1 MKIVTSVELNKLIL
15 ENLRT
20 APGIFPELIRKLIRR
35 SINRNGYIHF
45 PSGDAIFT
53 PGWDG
58 TVLGITEAN
67 RYVPEGNSI
76 WEIGTDKKALKKIE
90 EDYNK
95 RKLDSN
101 GEFYHYIAVVS
112 SILDSRKKQQLC
124 ERLAK
129 DGYFKSVQILDANDI
144 EEWLEEYVDVA
155 VWLLKAFGKSVDEY
169 DIQLIEDEWKVIA
182 ECTEP
187 KMNYQNFLAGNEA
200 ISRKLCKDLTSQQR
214 NNVYTVVSEFFGNE
228 MAYFFTVASLCCNAD
243 KVLLDRCVIAK
254 SQQAINTL
262 TAFGS
267 DLIILIDFNC
277 LDIKNTMN
285 ASNTYILFN
294 ALYVADVS
302 LKMPNRTDF
311 TKSVELLGFD
321 WLRADRIAFLVDYNA
336 VALRR
341 FLAVSPNIKIPSW
354 ARDKHKSILIP
365 LLLIGMVDMNNPG
378 DIDVLKCIVG
388 DDYDSY
394 LDSLN
399 FLTEGKGAPLFR
411 YNGVYKLTSRK
422 EGFDFIQVDVFMLRV
437 KKLEAKLKDI
447 LSNVNPQCSK
457 TNALSVYY
465 SNGSYIWRRDLIND
479 IINGF
484 IIIAAKNPINQWHFD
499 ALVDDILG
507 NLKGNRELSL
517 TVSSHFY
524 LLAEL
529 SPKAFLNY
537 VRFSL
542 REDRELFC
550 NLLDVVKQGFVEHKP
565 FENDLLA
572 GLDVCIRNQGIC
584 LESLE
589 CLLNIYYDAL
599 PTCSESLQKSIIEYL
614 SPLATMEG
622 IVPVPLM
629 DKITF
634 FFGHIKDKDKERSEN
649 IVHQLYEGGTN
660 QMMIPH
666 VNSYAHEPTEKQEV
680 TFQEIFDM
688 QRMAWQWLMRES
700 NSSDMFKLA
709 KTVLNSI
716 YKTDFCRFK
725 ESACDLKRQLE
736 NSSLNDNERRRIYIE
751 VIGVISDLRKFNDKE
766 PFRVLIPDL
775 ESLRKAVEPVDLYER
790 NKEILVNDNFALLEP
805 PSFDDDQWY
814 EKENEL
820 RSKVRRSVL
829 RDLIKCYGE
838 CIVERIIKDCAETSY
853 SIWSDLYAVSE
864 NHHRDIKFMIDCKCS
879 IGFRYYLSR
888 IDHSDIVSLVDSASD
903 KAFIY
908 ANLPFNKRIFDL
920 INGSDYES
928 FYWRNV
934 RPPRETTEEEMA
946 YAFDKYITFAPTN
959 LLHFASSNRN
969 NQFGLEQCI
978 KILQAIVNVQEDEYF
993 KTEILKNRY
1002 FLENMVEYVDGK
1014 CFSDE
1019 IARCEFEL
1027 LPFLLEYN
1035 DDYPLGIKVYFWE
1048 HPEALAE
1055 LLVGLFREK
1064 DHLVPNTLGHEIFC
1078 KSLFTIGKECLIPQ
1092 EYILQKKE
1100 QLHNWVQSVVSV
1112 VDGDDNNLK
1121 RYIKTALINILA
1133 CCPKSPVGDI
1143 WPNEVVADVLEEL
1156 ARNDFDDPT
1165 EVASLFSCAFTNRL
1179 GVRTVGDGTNEFC
1192 LAEEYAR
1199 YQKKYSLSHPIISR
1213 SLEYISQHFSNEGE
1227 HDKMVSVIGRD

>member
-1 MKIVTSVELNKLIL
+1 MVL

-101 GEFYHYIAVVS
+101 GEVYHYIAVVS

-155 VWLLKAFGKSVDEY
+155 VWLLKAFGKKVDEY

-200 ISRKLCKDLTSQQR
+200 ISKKLCKDLTSQQR

-228 MAYFFTVASLCCNAD
+228 MAYYFTVASLCCNAD
-243 KVLLDRCVIAK
+243 KALLDRCVIAK

-311 TKSVELLGFD
+311 IKSVELLGFD

-422 EGFDFIQVDVFMLRV
+422 EVFDFIQVDVFMLRV

-465 SNGSYIWRRDLIND
+465 SNGSYIWRRELIDD
-479 IINGF
+479 IING
-484 IIIAAKNPINQWHFD
+484 
-499 ALVDDILG
+499 
-507 NLKGNRELSL
+507 
-517 TVSSHFY
+517 
-524 LLAEL
+524 
-529 SPKAFLNY
+529 
-537 VRFSL
+537 
-542 REDRELFC
+542 
-550 NLLDVVKQGFVEHKP
+550 
-565 FENDLLA
+565 
-572 GLDVCIRNQGIC
+572 
-584 LESLE
+584 
-589 CLLNIYYDAL
+589 
-599 PTCSESLQKSIIEYL
+599 
-614 SPLATMEG
+614 
-622 IVPVPLM
+622 
-629 DKITF
+629 
-634 FFGHIKDKDKERSEN
+634 
-649 IVHQLYEGGTN
+649 
-660 QMMIPH
+660 
-666 VNSYAHEPTEKQEV
+666 
-680 TFQEIFDM
+680 
-688 QRMAWQWLMRES
+688 
-700 NSSDMFKLA
+700 
-709 KTVLNSI
+709 
-716 YKTDFCRFK
+716 
-725 ESACDLKRQLE
+725 
-736 NSSLNDNERRRIYIE
+736 
-751 VIGVISDLRKFNDKE
+751 
-766 PFRVLIPDL
+766 
-775 ESLRKAVEPVDLYER
+775 
-790 NKEILVNDNFALLEP
+790 
-805 PSFDDDQWY
+805 
-814 EKENEL
+814 
-820 RSKVRRSVL
+820 
-829 RDLIKCYGE
+829 
-838 CIVERIIKDCAETSY
+838 
-853 SIWSDLYAVSE
+853 
-864 NHHRDIKFMIDCKCS
+864 
-879 IGFRYYLSR
+879 
-888 IDHSDIVSLVDSASD
+888 
-903 KAFIY
+903 
-908 ANLPFNKRIFDL
+908 
-920 INGSDYES
+920 
-928 FYWRNV
+928 
-934 RPPRETTEEEMA
+934 
-946 YAFDKYITFAPTN
+946 
-959 LLHFASSNRN
+959 
-969 NQFGLEQCI
+969 
-978 KILQAIVNVQEDEYF
+978 
-993 KTEILKNRY
+993 
-1002 FLENMVEYVDGK
+1002 
-1014 CFSDE
+1014 
-1019 IARCEFEL
+1019 
-1027 LPFLLEYN
+1027 
-1035 DDYPLGIKVYFWE
+1035 
-1048 HPEALAE
+1048 
-1055 LLVGLFREK
+1055 
-1064 DHLVPNTLGHEIFC
+1064 
-1078 KSLFTIGKECLIPQ
+1078 
-1092 EYILQKKE
+1092 
-1100 QLHNWVQSVVSV
+1100 
-1112 VDGDDNNLK
+1112 
-1121 RYIKTALINILA
+1121 
-1133 CCPKSPVGDI
+1133 
-1143 WPNEVVADVLEEL
+1143 
-1156 ARNDFDDPT
+1156 
-1165 EVASLFSCAFTNRL
+1165 
-1179 GVRTVGDGTNEFC
+1179 
-1192 LAEEYAR
+1192 
-1199 YQKKYSLSHPIISR
+1199 
-1213 SLEYISQHFSNEGE
+1213 
-1227 HDKMVSVIGRD
+1227 

>member
-1 MKIVTSVELNKLIL
+1 MKIVTSVKLNELVL

-101 GEFYHYIAVVS
+101 GEVYHYIAVVS

-155 VWLLKAFGKSVDEY
+155 VWLLKAFGKKVDEY

-200 ISRKLCKDLTSQQR
+200 ISKKLCKDLTSQQR

-228 MAYFFTVASLCCNAD
+228 MAYYFTVASLCCNAD
-243 KVLLDRCVIAK
+243 KALLDRCVIAK

-311 TKSVELLGFD
+311 IKSVELLGFD

-422 EGFDFIQVDVFMLRV
+422 EVFDFIQVDVFMLRV

-465 SNGSYIWRRDLIND
+465 SNGSYIWRRELIDD

-484 IIIAAKNPINQWHFD
+484 IIMSAKNSTNQWHFD
-499 ALVDDILG
+499 ALVNDILG
-507 NLKGNRELSL
+507 KLKGNRDLSL
-517 TVSSHFY
+517 TVSLYFY

-537 VRFSL
+537 IEFSL
-542 REDRELFC
+542 HEDRDLFC
-550 NLLDVVKQGFVEHKP
+550 ELLDIVNQGFVEYKP
-565 FENDLLA
+565 FENNLLM
-572 GLDVCIRNQGIC
+572 GLNACMGNQAT
-584 LESLE
+584 SLE
-589 CLLNIYYDAL
+589 ALRCSLNIYY
-599 PTCSESLQKSIIEYL
+599 TISKCSESLQKSIVEYL
-614 SPLATMEG
+614 SPLTTMKG
-622 IVPVPLM
+622 IVPIPLM
-629 DKITF
+629 KKLSYF
-634 FFGHIKDKDKERSEN
+634 FNFIKDKDRVRSKD
-649 IVHQLYEGGTN
+649 IVHQLYKGGTN

-666 VNSYAHEPTEKQEV
+666 INSYVREPSEKMEV
-680 TFQEIFDM
+680 SYQEIFDM
-688 QRMAWQWLMRES
+688 QRLALQWLMRES
-700 NSSDMFKLA
+700 NSSDMFNIVRS
-709 KTVLNSI
+709 VLNSI
-716 YKTDFCRFK
+716 YKTDISSFRK
-725 ESACDLKRQLE
+725 SLHDLKCKLE
-736 NSSLNDNERRRIYIE
+736 TTLLDDAEKAKIYVE
-751 VIGVISDLRKFNDKE
+751 VIRTISDLRKFNNRE
-766 PFRVLIPDL
+766 PYRVFIPDL
-775 ESLRKAVEPVDLYER
+775 ESLRKVVEPVELYER
-790 NKEILVNDNFALLEP
+790 TKETLTNDNFALLEP
-805 PSFDDDQWY
+805 PSFDDEKWY
-814 EKENEL
+814 EKENEI
-820 RSKVRRSVL
+820 RSKIRRNVI
-829 RDLIKCYGE
+829 RDLIKHYGE
-838 CIVERIIKDCAETSY
+838 CIVERIIKDCAEASY
-853 SIWSDLYAVSE
+853 SVWKDLFVVSK
-864 NHHRDIKFMIDCKCS
+864 NHHRDINLMIDYKCS
-879 IGFRYYLSR
+879 IGLRFYLSHM
-888 IDHSDIVSLVDSASD
+888 DYSDIVSLVNTSGD
-903 KAFIY
+903 KAFVC
-908 ANLPFNKRIFDL
+908 ANLPFTKRIFDL
-920 INGSDYES
+920 VSDNDCEAS
-928 FYWRNV
+928 YWRNV
-934 RPPRETTEEEMA
+934 MPPHEATEEEMA
-946 YAFDKYITFAPTN
+946 YAFDKYLAFAPTN
-959 LLHFASSNRN
+959 LLLFAALDNSRFS
-969 NQFGLEQCI
+969 LEQYI
-978 KILQAIVNVQEDEYF
+978 KILRAIAKIQEDPYF
-993 KTEILKNRY
+993 KNEIIKNRY
-1002 FLENMVEYVDGK
+1002 YLADIVEYVDGRW
-1014 CFSDE
+1014 FSDE
-1019 IARCEFEL
+1019 IAQCEFEL

-1064 DHLVPNTLGHEIFC
+1064 DHLVSNTLGHEIFC
-1078 KSLFTIGKECLIPQ
+1078 KSLLTIGKECLIPQ

-1100 QLHNWVQSVVSV
+1100 QLDNWVQSVVSV

-1143 WPNEVVADVLEEL
+1143 WPNKVVADVLEEL

-1199 YQKKYSLSHPIISR
+1199 YQKKYSLSHPIVSR
-1213 SLEYISQHFSNEGE
+1213 ALEYISQHFSNEGE

>member
-1 MKIVTSVELNKLIL
+1 MKIVTSVVLNKLVL

-35 SINRNGYIHF
+35 SVNRNGYTHF

-95 RKLDSN
+95 RKIDGNSKT
-101 GEFYHYIAVVS
+101 YHYIAVVS
-112 SILDSRKKQQLC
+112 SILDSRKKQQLS

-144 EEWLEEYVDVA
+144 EEWLEEYADIA
-155 VWLLKAFGKSVDEY
+155 VWLLKAFGERIDEY
-169 DIQLIEDEWKVIA
+169 DIQLIKDEWMVIA
-182 ECTEP
+182 ECTKP
-187 KMNYQNFLAGNEA
+187 QMNYYNFLVGNEA
-200 ISRKLCKDLTSQQR
+200 HSKKFYKDLKSQQQ
-214 NNVYTVVSEFFGNE
+214 NNVYTVVSTYFGNE
-228 MAYFFTVASLCCNAD
+228 MAYYFTVASLCYNAD
-243 KVLLDRCVIAK
+243 EALLDRCIIAK
-254 SQQAINTL
+254 SQEALNTL

-277 LDIKNTMN
+277 LDLGHTLN
-285 ASNTYILFN
+285 ASNTYILFST
-294 ALYVADVS
+294 LYTANVS
-302 LKMPNRTDF
+302 LNMPDRVEF
-311 TKSVELLGFD
+311 SKSVELLGFD
-321 WLRADRIAFLVDYNA
+321 SLRADRIAFLVDYNA
-336 VALRR
+336 VVLRR

-365 LLLIGMVDMNNPG
+365 LLLMGKVDMNNLG

-422 EGFDFIQVDVFMLRV
+422 EVFDFIQVDVFMLRV

-465 SNGSYIWRRDLIND
+465 SNGSYIWRRELIDD

-484 IIIAAKNPINQWHFD
+484 IIMSAKNSTNQWHFD
-499 ALVDDILG
+499 ALVNDILG
-507 NLKGNRELSL
+507 KLKGNRDLSL
-517 TVSSHFY
+517 TVSLHFY

-537 VRFSL
+537 IEFSL
-542 REDRELFC
+542 HEDRALFC
-550 NLLDVVKQGFVEHKP
+550 ELLDIVNQGFVEYKP
-565 FENDLLA
+565 FENNLLM
-572 GLDVCIRNQGIC
+572 GLNACIGNQAT
-584 LESLE
+584 SLE
-589 CLLNIYYDAL
+589 ALRCLLNIYY
-599 PTCSESLQKSIIEYL
+599 TISKCSESLQKSIVEYL
-614 SPLATMEG
+614 SPLTTMRG
-622 IVPVPLM
+622 IVPIPLM
-629 DKITF
+629 KKLSYF
-634 FFGHIKDKDKERSEN
+634 FNFIKDKDRVRSKD
-649 IVHQLYEGGTN
+649 IVHQLYKGGTN

-666 VNSYAHEPTEKQEV
+666 INSYVRDPSEKMEV
-680 TFQEIFDM
+680 SYQEIFDM
-688 QRMAWQWLMRES
+688 QRLALQWLMRES
-700 NSSDMFKLA
+700 NSSDMFNIVRS
-709 KTVLNSI
+709 VLNSI
-716 YKTDFCRFK
+716 YKTDISSFRK
-725 ESACDLKRQLE
+725 SLHDLKCELE
-736 NSSLNDNERRRIYIE
+736 TTLLDDAEKAKIYVE
-751 VIGVISDLRKFNDKE
+751 VIRTISDLRKFNNRE
-766 PFRVLIPDL
+766 PYRVFIPDL
-775 ESLRKAVEPVDLYER
+775 ESLRKVVEPVELYER
-790 NKEILVNDNFALLEP
+790 TKETLTNDNFALLEP
-805 PSFDDDQWY
+805 PSFDDEKWY
-814 EKENEL
+814 EKENEI
-820 RSKVRRSVL
+820 RSKIRRNVI
-829 RDLIKCYGE
+829 RDLIKHYGE
-838 CIVERIIKDCAETSY
+838 CIVDRIIKDCAETSY
-853 SIWSDLYAVSE
+853 SVWKDLFVVSK
-864 NHHRDIKFMIDCKCS
+864 NHHMDINLMIDYKCS
-879 IGFRYYLSR
+879 IGLRFYLSHM
-888 IDHSDIVSLVDSASD
+888 DYSDIVSLVNTSGD
-903 KAFIY
+903 KAFVC
-908 ANLPFNKRIFDL
+908 ANLPFTKRIFDL
-920 INGSDYES
+920 VSDNDCEAS
-928 FYWRNV
+928 YWRNV
-934 RPPRETTEEEMA
+934 MPPHEATEEEMA
-946 YAFDKYITFAPTN
+946 YAFDKYLAFAPTN
-959 LLHFASSNRN
+959 LLLFAALDNSRFS
-969 NQFGLEQCI
+969 LEQYI
-978 KILQAIVNVQEDEYF
+978 KILRAIAKVQEDPYF
-993 KTEILKNRY
+993 KNEIIKNRY
-1002 FLENMVEYVDGK
+1002 YLADIVEYVDGRW
-1014 CFSDE
+1014 FSDE
-1019 IARCEFEL
+1019 IAQCEFEL

-1064 DHLVPNTLGHEIFC
+1064 DHLIPNTLGHEIFC
-1078 KSLFTIGKECLIPQ
+1078 KSLLTIGKECLIPQ

-1100 QLHNWVQSVVSV
+1100 QLDNWVQSVVSV

-1192 LAEEYAR
+1192 LAEEYAM
-1199 YQKKYSLSHPIISR
+1199 YQKKYALSHPIVSR
-1213 SLEYISQHFSNEGE
+1213 ALEYISQHFSNEGE